1 MKVKL
6 EHLARIFAAVVLA
19 MGAFSCRHGLSEPE
33 GTLSVSVAPSAPGE
47 LIVKGGEAPAED
59 LVFSLSIDRED
70 GTGHYEIADHRTL
83 IGNPMTL
90 PAGRYTISAVS
101 GTGAKAMWDNPFY
114 SGSTEVLVKPEQE
127 NTATVTCTLANTLV
141 TVSFEDPIPEL
152 FTEYRVAVSNGGG
165 DALVFGN
172 KEGTLDGN
180 AYFAVTGTLTWELNM
195 VNADGVPY
203 HLGPVSCSDV
213 KANQHYHLKFSL
225 GDPETAEG
233 ATTFTIIVDDSIN
246 TVTYELNLDFS
257 GDLPGTS
264 ANFPLTN
271 EITIPKGSELSRI
284 LSFKATRGIG
294 SLVLQH
300 DDAGLR
306 KAGLP
311 DWTDFVRSQDISG
324 VIEAGVQAS
333 KVDFGALEASIDMT
347 GLISSLEIGNYSF
360 MTTVIDTRNAY
371 DQRIFNLHVISP
383 VDAEAESASAWARF
397 ALLTGRWYDSQE
409 PAGLTFL
416 YKKVS
421 DTEWTEFDGLIR
433 KDYENMT
440 YTGELFGLEPLT
452 DYVFMAVSAKD
463 RETKQITFRTESAP
477 TVPNLSFD
485 SWYQSGSCWYPNASS
500 SEYVWDS
507 ANPGTSSLGVVPTT
521 PETSD
526 LAVPGSGKK
535 AARLES
541 STAFGQFAAGNIYIG
556 QFDKVSGLGAELNW
570 GYRFTG
576 RPIALRGYYKYA
588 PKNIDKTKAPYT
600 GLAGQPDFCSIRVWL
615 VDWSAQFHIN
625 TSKSLFLED
634 DDPSIIALGSLF
646 SQNTD
651 SEYVKFV
658 IPIQYRDTDR
668 TPTYIAMACAAS
680 RYGDYFTGGV
690 GSVLLVDE
698 FELIYDPSELTE
710 EEREL
715 VNYR

>member
-1 MKVKL
+1 MKMRFHNL
-6 EHLARIFAAVVLA
+6 SRLLAAATILA
-19 MGAFSCRHGLSEPE
+19 GLASCREVRVGESV
-33 GTLSVSVAPSAPGE
+33 GTLSVSVGTSEPGE
-47 LIVKGGEAPAED
+47 LIVKGGEAPAEG

-70 GTGHYEIADHRTL
+70 GTGHYEVADHRTL
-83 IGNPMTL
+83 EGNPLTL
-90 PAGRYTISAVS
+90 PAGRYTVSAVS
-101 GTGAKAMWDNPFY
+101 GNGAKAAWDNPFY
-114 SGSTEVLVKPEQE
+114 SGSASVLVKPEQD

-141 TVSFEDPIPEL
+141 TVAFEDPIPEL
-152 FTEYRVAVSNGGG
+152 FTEYRVTVSNGGG

-172 KEGTLDGN
+172 VEGTLDGN

-195 VNADGVPY
+195 VNADGIPY
-203 HLGPVSCSDV
+203 HLGPVSCSEV
-213 KANQHYHLKFSL
+213 KANQHYHLTFKL
-225 GDPETAEG
+225 GSADTADG
-233 ATTFTIIVDDSIN
+233 ATTFTVIVDDSVN

-257 GDLPGTS
+257 GDRPGTT

-333 KVDFGALEASIDMT
+333 KVDFGALEASLDMT
-347 GLISSLEIGNYSF
+347 GLISNLEIGNYSF

-371 DQRIFNLHVISP
+371 DQRIFNLHIISP

-397 ALLTGRWYDSQE
+397 ALITGRWYDPQE

-421 DTEWTEFDGLIR
+421 DSEWTEFDGLIR
-433 KDYENMT
+433 KDYDNMT
-440 YTGELFGLEPLT
+440 YTGELFGLEPET

-463 RETKQITFRTESAP
+463 RDTKQITFRTEAAP

-485 SWYQSGSCWYPNASS
+485 NWYKSGSCWYPNESS
-500 SEYVWDS
+500 SVYVWDS

-521 PETSD
+521 PEESD
-526 LAVPGSGKK
+526 VVRGK

-541 STAFGQFAAGNIYIG
+541 TTAMGQFAAGNIYIG

-576 RPIALRGYYKYA
+576 RPIAIRGYYKYA
-588 PKNIDKTKAPYT
+588 PQPVNKTKAPYND
-600 GLAGQPDFCSIRVWL
+600 LQGQPDCCSIRIWL
-615 VDWSAQFHIN
+615 VDWESQFHIN
-625 TSKSLFLED
+625 TSKSQFLED
-634 DDPSIIALGSLF
+634 DDPSIIANGNLY
-646 SQNTD
+646 SQEND
-651 SEYVKFV
+651 SAYKSFV
-658 IPIQYRDTDR
+658 IPITYRDTNR
-668 TPTYIAMACAAS
+668 KPTFIAMACAAS

-690 GSVLLVDE
+690 GSVLKVDE

-710 EEREL
+710 AEREL

>member
-1 MKVKL
+1 MKMRFHNL
-6 EHLARIFAAVVLA
+6 SRLLAAATILA
-19 MGAFSCRHGLSEPE
+19 GLASCREVRVGESV
-33 GTLSVSVAPSAPGE
+33 GTLSVSVGTSEPGE
-47 LIVKGGEAPAED
+47 LIVKGGEAPAEG

-70 GTGHYEIADHRTL
+70 GTGHYEVADHRTL
-83 IGNPMTL
+83 EGNPLTL
-90 PAGRYTISAVS
+90 PAGRYTVSAVS
-101 GTGAKAMWDNPFY
+101 GNGAKAAWDNPFY
-114 SGSTEVLVKPEQE
+114 SGSASVLVKPEQD

-141 TVSFEDPIPEL
+141 TVAFEDPIPEL
-152 FTEYRVAVSNGGG
+152 FTEYRVTVSNGGG

-172 KEGTLDGN
+172 VEGTLDGN

-195 VNADGVPY
+195 VNADGIPY
-203 HLGPVSCSDV
+203 HLGPVSCSEV
-213 KANQHYHLKFSL
+213 KANQHYHLTFKL
-225 GDPETAEG
+225 GSADTADG
-233 ATTFTIIVDDSIN
+233 ATTFTVIVDDSVN

-257 GDLPGTS
+257 GDRPGTT

-333 KVDFGALEASIDMT
+333 KVDFGALEASLDMT
-347 GLISSLEIGNYSF
+347 GLISNLEIGNYSF

-371 DQRIFNLHVISP
+371 DQRIFNLHIISP

-397 ALLTGRWYDSQE
+397 ALITGRWYDPQE

-421 DTEWTEFDGLIR
+421 DSEWTEFDGLIR
-433 KDYENMT
+433 KDYDNMT
-440 YTGELFGLEPLT
+440 YTGELFGLEPET

-463 RETKQITFRTESAP
+463 RDTKQITFRTEAAP

-485 SWYQSGSCWYPNASS
+485 NWYKSGSCWYPNESS
-500 SEYVWDS
+500 SVYVWDS

-521 PETSD
+521 PEESD
-526 LAVPGSGKK
+526 VVSGK

-541 STAFGQFAAGNIYIG
+541 TTAMGQFAAGNIYIG

-576 RPIALRGYYKYA
+576 RPIAIRGYYKYA
-588 PKNIDKTKAPYT
+588 PQPVNKTKAPYND
-600 GLAGQPDFCSIRVWL
+600 LQGQPDCCSIRIWL
-615 VDWSAQFHIN
+615 VDWESQFHIN
-625 TSKSLFLED
+625 TSKSQFLED
-634 DDPSIIALGSLF
+634 DDPSIIANGNLY
-646 SQNTD
+646 SQEND
-651 SEYVKFV
+651 SAYKSFV
-658 IPIQYRDTDR
+658 IPITYRDTNR
-668 TPTYIAMACAAS
+668 KPTFIAMACAAS

-690 GSVLLVDE
+690 GSVLKVDE

-710 EEREL
+710 AEREL